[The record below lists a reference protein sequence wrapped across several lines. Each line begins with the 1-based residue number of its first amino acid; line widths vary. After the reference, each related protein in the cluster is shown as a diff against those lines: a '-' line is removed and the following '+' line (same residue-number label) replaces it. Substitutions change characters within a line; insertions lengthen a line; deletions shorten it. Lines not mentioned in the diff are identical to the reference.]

1 MDNKTLAAASSA
13 PQLTYYKDNSD
24 EADDIMEDS
33 TFSYDGY
40 QVVRSEF
47 FAHISEPSISFSNC
61 RVTLNTACLR
71 KLPEVNYIQFLVNPD
86 TKKLVVRACSE
97 DEKDS
102 FLWCNAK
109 RKPRQITCRIFFA
122 KIVSLM
128 EWNPHNRYKMLG
140 KIIKTGTDYL
150 ILFDLNAT
158 EVYQRTVKEGEKPI
172 SSRTPLFPKDWKNQ
186 FGLPVEEHK
195 KLLQIN
201 IFDGYTVFSLENEKS
216 NEGTQLAAKADIVRE
231 DNGYAE
237 P

>member
-1 MDNKTLAAASSA
+1 MNNTALAAASAVS
-13 PQLTYYKDNSD
+13 QLPNSSED
-24 EADDIMEDS
+24 MENADIIEESD
-33 TFSYDGY
+33 FSFDGY

-61 RVTLNTACLR
+61 KVTMNTACLR
-71 KLPEVNYIQFLVNPD
+71 KLPDVNYIQFLVNPY

-102 FLWCNAK
+102 FLWCSTK

-128 EWNPHNRYKMLG
+128 EWNPIHRYKMLG
-140 KIIKTGTDYL
+140 KVIKTGTDYL

-158 EVYQRTVKEGEKPI
+158 EVYQRTIQEGEKPKT
-172 SSRTPLFPKDWKNQ
+172 SRTPIFPKDWQDQ

-201 IFDGYTVFSLENEKS
+201 VFDGYTVFSLESEK
-216 NEGTQLAAKADIVRE
+216 NNKETQLGIEADTTQE
-231 DNGYAE
+231 GN
-237 P
+237 

>member
-1 MDNKTLAAASSA
+1 MDNASLAVAPAI
-13 PQLTYYKDNSD
+13 PQLPNYSEEMENADIIEESD
-24 EADDIMEDS
+24 
-33 TFSYDGY
+33 FSFDGY

-47 FAHISEPSISFSNC
+47 FAHISEPSISFNNC
-61 RVTLNTACLR
+61 KVTINTACLR
-71 KLPEVNYIQFLVNPD
+71 KLPDVNYIQFLVNPY

-128 EWNPHNRYKMLG
+128 EWNPRHRYKMLG
-140 KIIKTGTDYL
+140 KVIKTGTDYL

-158 EVYQRTVKEGEKPI
+158 EVYQRTIKEGEKPKT
-172 SSRTPLFPKDWKNQ
+172 SRTPTFPKDWQNQ

-201 IFDGYTVFSLENEKS
+201 VFDGYTVFSLENEK
-216 NEGTQLAAKADIVRE
+216 TQLVIEADTAQE
-231 DNGYAE
+231 GN
-237 P
+237 

>member
-1 MDNKTLAAASSA
+1 MMDNAQMTFTPALPSNHPDHSK
-13 PQLTYYKDNSD
+13 
-24 EADDIMEDS
+24 ADVIEDDA
-33 TFSYDGY
+33 FSFDGY

-47 FAHISEPSISFSNC
+47 FAHISEPSISFNNC
-61 RVTLNTACLR
+61 KVTLNTACMK
-71 KLPEVNYIQFLVNPD
+71 KLPDVSYIQFLVNSD

-128 EWNPHNRYKMLG
+128 EWDPQHRYKMLG
-140 KIIKTGTDYL
+140 KVIKTGTDYL

-158 EVYQRTVKEGEKPI
+158 EVYQRIVKEGEKPK
-172 SSRTPLFPKDWKNQ
+172 SSRSPIFPKDWKNQ

-201 IFDGYTVFSLENEKS
+201 IFEGYTIFGIENEKNS
-216 NEGTQLAAKADIVRE
+216 AEQSDASEIDRTQEVI
-231 DNGYAE
+231 
-237 P
+237 

>member
-1 MDNKTLAAASSA
+1 MDNSLLTITTAV
-13 PQLTYYKDNSD
+13 PQLPCYNADNN
-24 EADDIMEDS
+24 EADITEDDS
-33 TFSYDGY
+33 FDFNGY

-47 FAHISEPSISFSNC
+47 FAHISEPSISFNNC
-61 RVTLNTACLR
+61 KVTLNTACMK
-71 KLPEVNYIQFLVNPD
+71 KLPDVSYIQFLVNAEK
-86 TKKLVVRACSE
+86 KKLVVKACTE

-128 EWNPHNRYKMLG
+128 EWNPQHRYKMLG
-140 KIIKTGTDYL
+140 KVIKTGTDYL

-158 EVYQRTVKEGEKPI
+158 EVYQRVIKEGEKPKT
-172 SSRTPLFPKDWKNQ
+172 SRSPIFPKDWQNQ

-201 IFDGYTVFSLENEKS
+201 VFEGYTMFGIESENNNAEQI
-216 NEGTQLAAKADIVRE
+216 NTTQTDMTPQEV
-231 DNGYAE
+231 N
-237 P
+237 

>member
-1 MDNKTLAAASSA
+1 MDNTMLSVISDIS
-13 PQLTYYKDNSD
+13 QLPIYNEAMGNVDDTEESD
-24 EADDIMEDS
+24 
-33 TFSYDGY
+33 FSFDGY

-61 RVTLNTACLR
+61 KVTLNTACLR
-71 KLPEVNYIQFLVNPD
+71 KLPDVDYIQFLVNPY
-86 TKKLVVRACSE
+86 TKKLVVRACTE

-102 FLWCNAK
+102 FLWCTVK

-128 EWNPHNRYKMLG
+128 EWNPQHRYKMLG
-140 KIIKTGTDYL
+140 KVIKSGTDYL

-158 EVYQRTVKEGEKPI
+158 EVYQRTVKEGEKPKT
-172 SSRTPLFPKDWKNQ
+172 SRTPVFPKDWQNQ

-201 IFDGYTVFSLENEKS
+201 VFDGYTVFSLENEEK
-216 NEGTQLAAKADIVRE
+216 NEESQLMLKTDTAQEGD
-231 DNGYAE
+231 
-237 P
+237 

>member
-1 MDNKTLAAASSA
+1 MDNAILSVV
-13 PQLTYYKDNSD
+13 SD
-24 EADDIMEDS
+24 TTSTQDYDKAMEITDDTDDS
-33 TFSYDGY
+33 DFSFEGY

-61 RVTLNTACLR
+61 KVTLNTACLR
-71 KLPEVNYIQFLVNPD
+71 KLPDVDYIQFLVNPY

-102 FLWCNAK
+102 FLWCSAK

-128 EWNPHNRYKMLG
+128 EWNPQHRYKMLG
-140 KIIKTGTDYL
+140 KVIKTGTDYL

-158 EVYQRTVKEGEKPI
+158 EVYQRTVKDGEKPKT
-172 SSRTPLFPKDWKNQ
+172 SRTPIFPKDWQNQ

-201 IFDGYTVFSLENEKS
+201 VFDGYTVFSLENEKK
-216 NEGTQLAAKADIVRE
+216 NEETQLVLKTDTVQE
-231 DNGYAE
+231 GN
-237 P
+237 

>member
-1 MDNKTLAAASSA
+1 MDNTQLVFPTAL
-13 PQLTYYKDNSD
+13 PQLPNYS
-24 EADDIMEDS
+24 DS
-33 TFSYDGY
+33 TETEYIEDEHFSFDGY

-61 RVTLNTACLR
+61 KVTLNTACLR
-71 KLPEVNYIQFLVNPD
+71 KLSDVSYIQFLVNPD

-102 FLWCNAK
+102 LLWCNSK

-122 KIVSLM
+122 KLFSLM
-128 EWNPHNRYKMLG
+128 DWNPNYRYKMLG
-140 KIIKTGTDYL
+140 KVIKTGTDYL

-158 EVYQRTVKEGEKPI
+158 EIYQRIIKEGEKPK
-172 SSRTPLFPKDWKNQ
+172 SSRTPVFPSDWKNQ

-201 IFDGYTVFSLENEKS
+201 VFEGYTIFGIENEKNNGLQGS
-216 NEGTQLAAKADIVRE
+216 SEEAKVLQE
-231 DNGYAE
+231 VN
-237 P
+237 